1 MANDSFMED
10 AEIVRK
16 IQELKRERKAVILSH
31 FYERPEVQDVADHVG
46 DSLELSR
53 IAAKTDA
60 DVIVF
65 CSVRFMAETAKIL
78 SPQKIVLLPVAEAG
92 CPLSDTITPAQLME
106 AKARHPHAA
115 VVAYVNCSA
124 EIKALSHYCCTSA
137 NALQVVE
144 SVPEKEILFVPDGNL
159 GRWVQKHSRKNIILW
174 EGCCPT
180 HQNLKLKDVLDAKAR
195 YPDAEVVVHPECPEE
210 ICDVADAV
218 MSTAQMIRYCQAS
231 SKKTFIIGTE
241 MGLMHRLR
249 KLMPEKTF
257 IQASKTLLCPNMK
270 LTQLEDVYT
279 ALKEMK
285 HVIEV
290 PEDIRVKA
298 HQALDAMMSM
308 IPSK

>member
-1 MANDSFMED
+1 MLQIMAGAARSWSR
-10 AEIVRK
+10 AGLV
-16 IQELKRERKAVILSH
+16 LTLYLALASAG
-31 FYERPEVQDVADHVG
+31 VAWSSLRG
-46 DSLELSR
+46 DSSTWRLAGRGDTQTMLGIVAGILIGLGYVFASR
-53 IAAKTDA
+53 LA
-60 DVIVF
+60 VH
-65 CSVRFMAETAKIL
+65 RFEWARALHRDMRAML
-78 SPQKIVLLPVAEAG
+78 G
-92 CPLSDTITPAQLME
+92 PL
-106 AKARHPHAA
+106 
-115 VVAYVNCSA
+115 
-124 EIKALSHYCCTSA
+124 
-137 NALQVVE
+137 
-144 SVPEKEILFVPDGNL
+144 
-159 GRWVQKHSRKNIILW
+159 
-174 EGCCPT
+174 
-180 HQNLKLKDVLDAKAR
+180 
-195 YPDAEVVVHPECPEE
+195 PDAEVVVHPECPEE